1 MTDFQKI
8 IKYIAMVLAIFL
20 IVMIFGGILGGLS
33 LASHIFDKGSDPV
46 HDLSSQSFSKDYTK
60 LDIEISA
67 ADFIIE
73 EGDAFSID
81 SNHKYL
87 KVEEKHDTLKIYDT
101 QRPFNVNSET
111 YTVILTIP
119 KDTVFDEVSIDTG
132 AAKLSVTSLTTY
144 DLDLKLGAG
153 LVTLTDVTVNTETD
167 IEGGAGSLKIENCS
181 FNNLGL
187 DIGVGECDLE
197 AKLFGNSE
205 LNCGVGTAD
214 FTLIETDDVTYRVE
228 VEKALGTVKLD
239 GKKLEKATQFGNG
252 NSKVE
257 INCGVGD
264 VNINIFSQVQE
275 F

>member
-1 MTDFQKI
+1 MTDIQRV
-8 IKYIAMVLAIFL
+8 IKYIAMVLAIVL
-20 IVMIFGGILGGLS
+20 IIMIFGGILGGLS
-33 LASHIFDKGSDPV
+33 LFSYIFDKNAEPV
-46 HDLSSQSFSKDYTK
+46 HDLTSQSFSKDYTN

-87 KVEEKHDTLKIYDT
+87 KVEEKNNTLRIYDT
-101 QRPFNVNSET
+101 KRPFGINNET
-111 YTVILTIP
+111 YKVILTVP
-119 KDTVFDEVSIDTG
+119 KDIVFDEVSIETG
-132 AAKLSVTSLTTY
+132 AAKLSVLSITTY
-144 DLDLKLGAG
+144 DLDLHLGAG
-153 LVTLTDVTVNTETD
+153 LVALTDVTVNTEAD
-167 IEGGAGSLKIENCS
+167 IEGGAGSLNIENCS

-205 LNCGVGTAD
+205 LNCGVGTAN
-214 FTLIETDDVTYRVE
+214 FKLVETDDVTYRVD
-228 VEKALGTVKLD
+228 VEKGLGTVKLD

-264 VNINIFSQVQE
+264 VDIDLLKNLP
-275 F
+275 